1 MTIIICD
8 ALGNLV
14 PFVQFKKRENTHEG
28 VLLFVKLQPE
38 FLQNGI
44 TPLPERKLKNSLEF
58 LLEIWVLLKK
68 LPLKHIEYFLLNIVI
83 YCSNYKG

>member
-14 PFVQFKKRENTHEG
+14 PFVQFKKRESTHEG

-38 FLQNGI
+38 FLQNGMH
-44 TPLPERKLKNSLEF
+44 TPPGTQTKEQLGIFAWNLGPVKKTSIETYRIFPFKYSH
-58 LLEIWVLLKK
+58 LLQ
-68 LPLKHIEYFLLNIVI
+68 
-83 YCSNYKG
+83 